1 MDINITKED
10 FDLTKE
16 IEIFNQSSLDH
27 GAISIFIGKVRPEK
41 NLQSMHI
48 DCYPEMAQKKIK
60 SVTEIARSKWTLD
73 NIRIVHRYG
82 SLKPN
87 DNIVLVIIGS
97 SHRSDS
103 MSANEFIMDYLK
115 SSAPFWKKEIYSD
128 KEIWIEQK
136 ESDLRKLYQWER
148 LSL

>member
-1 MDINITKED
+1 MDINITKDD
-10 FDLTKE
+10 FDLTEE
-16 IEIFNQSSLDH
+16 IEIFNENNSDH
-27 GAISIFIGKVRPEK
+27 GAVSIFIGKVRPE
-41 NLQSMHI
+41 NGLQSMQI
-48 DCYPEMAQKKIK
+48 DCYPEMAQKEIK
-60 SVTEIARSKWTLD
+60 NIAEIACSKWTLN

-87 DNIVLVIIGS
+87 DNIVLVITGS

-103 MSANEFIMDYLK
+103 MSANQFIMDFLK

-136 ESDLRKLYQWER
+136 ESDLRKLYQWEGF
-148 LSL
+148 